1 MASTSHPR
9 RFFAS
14 AQLWGFTKKLPI
26 GIIHHWL
33 KNHKHLGG
41 IYIMTKKRKLKL
53 EDLKVTSFVTD
64 AEGQNAKGGTG
75 LTVLGEAC
83 CVIDSTPEATCTT
96 PQVTMEA
103 SCNGTCDASCNGTC
117 NDSGERTCLPLLPTE
132 GNYTNPP
139 YMYCCFAG

>member
-1 MASTSHPR
+1 
-9 RFFAS
+9 
-14 AQLWGFTKKLPI
+14 
-26 GIIHHWL
+26 
-33 KNHKHLGG
+33 
-41 IYIMTKKRKLKL
+41 MTKKRKLKL

-132 GNYTNPP
+132 EIIPILHTCIAALLVKSP
-139 YMYCCFAG
+139 YLISGK